1 MIRLMCLLSL
11 AGSSV
16 SAEVLEFR
24 KVDYFVVVTE
34 DGEEPKEQKF
44 DARLEIEPGRKT
56 TEDCSRE
63 RRGRKGNLRGNPVR
77 GRNERSVRAVQ
88 VAACQDSH
96 LPVASGTI
104 CAGKKHWLTI
114 EYKGGYSYM
123 RLDKK
128 NQRQVRAALGAAGFE
143 VEVMVE

>member
-44 DARLEIEPGRKT
+44 DARLEIDQDAKQLRIVHE
-56 TEDCSRE
+56 
-63 RRGRKGNLRGNPVR
+63 KGGAAKATYAEIPFGDVTSVLY
-77 GRNERSVRAVQ
+77 ERSKSPRVKTAIFL
-88 VAACQDSH
+88 SP
-96 LPVASGTI
+96 LYF
-104 CAGKKHWLTI
+104 WLTI
-114 EYKGGYSYM
+114 EYKGGYSYAPGQ
-123 RLDKK
+123 KES
-128 NQRQVRAALGAAGFE
+128 APSAGC
-143 VEVMVE
+143 VGCGWI